1 MGDIVDVG
9 VADATTGVL
18 VGVGELVGIS
28 SVGTD
33 DGGRVGV
40 IVGVAV
46 TTTVTSIITGGTG
59 VSDCEFGIA
68 VVEGKSSLD
77 TTASPPHAK
86 NASALNTLTTSSNFA
101 LAGVSV
107 MVMTVVM
114 VVIVALTRMIV
125 FGVIMR
131 VVVSV
136 IH

>member
-1 MGDIVDVG
+1 VGEIVDAG

-18 VGVGELVGIS
+18 VAVGELVGLS

-59 VSDCEFGIA
+59 VSDCELGNA
-68 VVEGKSSLD
+68 VLL
-77 TTASPPHAK
+77 A
-86 NASALNTLTTSSNFA
+86 TSSNFA
-101 LAGVSV
+101 LVGVSV

-125 FGVIMR
+125 IGVIMR
-131 VVVSV
+131 MVVSV